1 MRGIPVPLQR
11 MFDHESES
19 GLALLLTLVA
29 LSLFSLIGL
38 LTALDSTSE
47 LRISDN
53 HESHVR
59 AENAARAGM
68 SHARELLRGTSY
80 DDLLEGPDGIHDG
93 STTYTNYARTLPF
106 RNPLPWTLARSLD
119 LSSPAGELGG
129 IADDGLVN
137 TGFYGGTAGTV
148 LIPIT
153 GVALLP
159 GDGSGPEETVSA
171 RYFVKVTDNDGEASE
186 LAADAADNPFRDG
199 DGLIIVRSLGIARTI
214 NETLSPLR
222 QWNSVAAIESRFRLR
237 RVFDLDAPLVVQGKD
252 VQPAAVETFSGN
264 LFLMQGGAG
273 HFGIGAVDVDL
284 LDGISPAQQV
294 ASGIAETQAANVQGA
309 GLVPS
314 VADVTAAFAGD
325 ADKKLALDPVYL
337 WNFVHAE
344 IPRFADTVLSGNQAW
359 GGINAPDLGHYDTS
373 LPGAAPGQTPKVT
386 LVDGDLSVSGPIE
399 GAGVL
404 VVTGRLSVTGGFK
417 FSGLILVVGTG
428 EIEASSWNPGVAGGV
443 YVAALVGSGGGV
455 NWGTVRLS
463 VSGETALVMDD
474 GAIAMAMR
482 LLPPAQVGCR
492 EIARTLDP

>member
-1 MRGIPVPLQR
+1 MPPQR
-11 MFDHESES
+11 LLDQESES
-19 GLALLLTLVA
+19 GLALLLTLIA

-38 LTALDSTSE
+38 LTALDATSE

-53 HESHVR
+53 HESHIR

-68 SHARELLRGTSY
+68 GHARELLRGMAH

-93 STTYTNYARTLPF
+93 STAYINYARTFAF

-119 LSSPAGELGG
+119 LSIPAGEVGG

-137 TGFYGGTAGTV
+137 TGFFGGTAGTL

-153 GVALLP
+153 GVALMS
-159 GDGSGPEETVSA
+159 GDGSGSVEAVSS
-171 RYFVKVTDNDGEASE
+171 RYFVKVTDNNGEASE
-186 LAADAADNPFRDG
+186 LAGDVADNPFHDG
-199 DGLIIVRSLGIARTI
+199 DGLIVVRSLGIARTI
-214 NETLSPLR
+214 NEALGPLR
-222 QWNSVAAIESRFRLR
+222 QWNSVAVIESRFRLR
-237 RVFDLDAPLVVQGKD
+237 RMFDLDAPLVVQGRD
-252 VQPAAVETFSGN
+252 VQPAAGEIFSGA

-284 LDGISPAQQV
+284 LDGISPALQV
-294 ASGIAETQAANVQGA
+294 ASEVAVTQAANIQGA

-325 ADKKLALDPVYL
+325 ADKKVALDPVYL

-359 GGINAPDLGHYDTS
+359 SGTDAPDLGHYDTS

-404 VVTGRLSVTGGFK
+404 VVTGRLSVTGGFR
-417 FSGLILVVGTG
+417 FSGLVLVLGTG
-428 EIEASSWNPGVAGGV
+428 EIEASSWKPGIAGGV
-443 YVAALVGSGGGV
+443 YVAALVGSGGGA

-463 VSGETALVMDD
+463 VSGETAFIMDD
-474 GAIAMAMR
+474 GAIAMALR